1 MTDKKR
7 LTIEYSKQS
16 LNNAKEIVAYLK
28 LKFSEREVNK
38 FYQALEDFEKIITL
52 YPTLYS
58 ESPKIKV
65 RRAVLSRVLS
75 VYYSIN
81 GDNISIISIFDN
93 RWDASKKLK

>member
-1 MTDKKR
+1 
-7 LTIEYSKQS
+7 
-16 LNNAKEIVAYLK
+16 
-28 LKFSEREVNK
+28 
-38 FYQALEDFEKIITL
+38 
-52 YPTLYS
+52 LYS

>member
-7 LTIEYSKQS
+7 LSIEYSKQS

-28 LKFSEREVNK
+28 LKFSDREVNK
-38 FYQALEDFEKIITL
+38 FYQALEDFERIISL

-58 ESPKIKV
+58 ESQKIKV

-81 GDNISIISIFDN
+81 EDKISIIAIFDN
-93 RWDASKKLK
+93 RWDESKKLK